1 MSRQRFD
8 DAVFDGMT
16 LRDYVK
22 VRQETGTFSS
32 NAVTINS
39 WFAVLTTESLT
50 TANGATTTLT
60 ITKSGVVAGDLIFL
74 SWMGGSNTGGVP
86 YFSAV
91 GTTNTVT
98 ITARN
103 LAIVANAF
111 NGTFVLA
118 IAILKK
124 M

>member
-22 VRQETGTFSS
+22 ARQETGTFSS

-50 TANGATTTLT
+50 TANGATTSLV
-60 ITKSGVVAGDLIFL
+60 ITKSGVVAGDLVFI
-74 SWMGGSNTGGVP
+74 SWMGGTNTGGVP

-91 GTTNTVT
+91 CTTNTVT
-98 ITARN
+98 VTARN

-111 NGTFVLA
+111 NGTFIFSIMIV
-118 IAILKK
+118 KK